1 MTGHFRG
8 AKVVGDH
15 FEIVEGSGC
24 LFMNNK
30 AYILKSSIPT
40 IDHLVKIQV
49 TPATVS
55 PSVYIPTLG
64 HLYRGDVVRYTFKE
78 RDTYFNR
85 VYRLTENNHV
95 MRFVEVYRD
104 YVLDDDL
111 TVVRGKFRTNA
122 GEVREIDKSL
132 GLYETYTLI
141 GNIWENPELEM

>member
-8 AKVVGDH
+8 AKIVGDS

-24 LFMNNK
+24 LFMNHK
-30 AYILKSSIPT
+30 AYILKSSVPT
-40 IDHLVKIQV
+40 LEQLVKIQV
-49 TPATVS
+49 VPASIS
-55 PSVYIPTLG
+55 PSIYIPTLG
-64 HLYRGDVVRYTFKE
+64 HLYRGDIVKYTFKE

-85 VYRLTENNHV
+85 VYRVTENNQL

-122 GEVREIDKSL
+122 GEVREIDKPL
-132 GLYETYTLI
+132 GLYEAYTLI

>member
-8 AKVVGDH
+8 AKIVGDS

-24 LFMNNK
+24 LFMNHK
-30 AYILKSSIPT
+30 AFILKSSVPT
-40 IDHLVKIQV
+40 LEQLVKVQV
-49 TPATVS
+49 VPASVS
-55 PSVYIPTLG
+55 PSVYVPALG
-64 HLYRGDVVRYTFKE
+64 HLYRGDIVKYTFKE
-78 RDTYFNR
+78 RDMYFNR
-85 VYRLTENNHV
+85 VYRVTENNQL